1 MPNIVWTHHCLF
13 RVMNN
18 EPTPAPKLLDMVR
31 ARMRRL
37 GLATRTEKAYVGW
50 IRRFII
56 ANGKRHPKDL
66 SKPDVERFL
75 TQLAVEGKVSPS
87 TQNQALS
94 AILFLYKEVLNTE
107 LAWMDGV
114 ERAKMGEHLPVV
126 LTPSEVRMV
135 LSHLSGQGLLVASL
149 LYGSGIRLIESLRLR
164 VKDVD
169 FGRAEIQVR
178 LGKGGKS
185 RRTIFP
191 QRLHDEMRN
200 HLEGVREIHRRDV
213 QAGFGRVYLPHA
225 LTRKYSNAA
234 SEWGWQYVFPARKR
248 SIDPADGE
256 TRRHHVSESSIQRL
270 VRNAVRDSGIE
281 KRASC
286 HTFRHS
292 FATQLLESGYDIRT
306 VQELLGHQD
315 VSTTQIY
322 THVLG
327 RGANAVRSPFDD
339 LSDR

>member
-1 MPNIVWTHHCLF
+1 
-13 RVMNN
+13 
-18 EPTPAPKLLDMVR
+18 
-31 ARMRRL
+31 
-37 GLATRTEKAYVGW
+37 
-50 IRRFII
+50 
-56 ANGKRHPKDL
+56 
-66 SKPDVERFL
+66 
-75 TQLAVEGKVSPS
+75 
-87 TQNQALS
+87 
-94 AILFLYKEVLNTE
+94 
-107 LAWMDGV
+107 MDGV
-114 ERAKMGEHLPVV
+114 ERAKMGEYLPVV
-126 LTPSEVRMV
+126 LTPREVQLV
-135 LSHLSGQGLLVASL
+135 LSHLDGQCLLIAGL
-149 LYGSGIRLIESLRLR
+149 LYGSGIRLIEALRLR

-191 QRLHDEMRN
+191 QRLHATMQQ
-200 HLEGVREIHRRDV
+200 HLEEVREIHRRDLN
-213 QAGFGRVYLPHA
+213 AGFGRVYLPMA
-225 LTRKYSNAA
+225 LSRKYPNAA

-256 TRRHHVSESSIQRL
+256 KRRHHVGESSIQRL
-270 VRNAVRDSGIE
+270 VRNAVRESGID
-281 KRASC
+281 KRATC

-339 LSDR
+339 LS